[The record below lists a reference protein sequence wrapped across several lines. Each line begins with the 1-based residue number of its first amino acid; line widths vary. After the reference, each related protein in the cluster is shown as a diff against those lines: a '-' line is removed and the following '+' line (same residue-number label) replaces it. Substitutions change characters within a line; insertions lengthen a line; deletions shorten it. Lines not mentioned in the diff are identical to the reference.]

1 MNIVFCANDKCDVEI
16 NVAAY
21 SILKQS
27 SAVENKFIVL
37 TEENAP
43 VDERRLAETLGR
55 LQKPHSLELRKV
67 PLPAWMTAS
76 RPLNMNHA
84 AYMRLLIPEIV
95 QEDRCIYSDT
105 DVVCNVDLQPVYGT
119 QLHGAVTGCVYEKQV
134 GRSDERELLLTLGM
148 QASDPYFISAFILM
162 DLKAW
167 RNEAI
172 TLQGANVIRQHGPN
186 LICHDQTVLNYVLRN
201 KWYPLPECLCHTV
214 PFQAYD
220 RPTYVDTMIHYA
232 YRPKPWD
239 LLWPSW
245 VRRNVNYSLWFN
257 TLKEAGLRAYYR
269 ERYPYGQRFRASVK
283 DLLNSAKKTYWK
295 LRAAT

>member
-119 QLHGAVTGCVYEKQV
+119 QLHGAVIGCVYEQQV
-134 GRSDERELLLTLGM
+134 GRSDEREVLKSLGV
-148 QASDPYFISAFILM
+148 QASDPYFRSGFMLM
-162 DLKAW
+162 DLTAW
-167 RNEAI
+167 RQERI
-172 TLQGANVIRQHGPN
+172 TPQCAEFIQQHGAK
-186 LICHDQTVLNYVLRN
+186 LVCHDQTVLNYVLRN
-201 KWYPLPECLCHTV
+201 KWYPLPECLCRIV
-214 PFQAYD
+214 PLKSYD
-220 RPTYVDTMIHYA
+220 RQAFVDTMIHFA

-239 LLWPSW
+239 LLWASW
-245 VRRNVNYSLWFN
+245 VRRNVHYRIWFN
-257 TLKEAGLRAYYR
+257 MLKEAGLWVYYH
-269 ERYPYGQRFRASVK
+269 ERYPYGQRFTATAK
-283 DLLNSAKKTYWK
+283 DLLFSAKKIYWK
-295 LRAAT
+295 LRDAT